1 MVELTRDEAIGLVDF
16 LDITLFDA
24 IRNDPD
30 IDGMGWLCNMM
41 MVYKKCKECIENG
54 SNEK

>member
-24 IRNDPD
+24 IPTSPVW
-30 IDGMGWLCNMM
+30 GGFAT
-41 MVYKKCKECIENG
+41 
-54 SNEK
+54 